1 MGVETPR
8 VRDPRDRGKALP
20 RCPDLRRDGDDSP
33 RRYFDWRIS
42 MSAPL
47 SAHMPTMAAVLA
59 PLLSIVIFSNTL
71 CRSMARSENR
81 LAAARLRCARNWE
94 VDRVARAADRAGQ
107 ALPLAVEFDL
117 GFVRSPA
124 RACWPLAPTKHHC
137 QRRQQRDL
145 SLMNRGV
152 VDDDATLGHHFID
165 LPQAQRM
172 VRLPANAHQRT
183 HTSITLNGSRSRF
196 KILPAV
202 SFILLLSIA
211 TAYAERLAATEPDS
225 RSLSASFG
233 YRDKTRVISLHNRPS
248 FPCAAVMVLRPRSA
262 ADCQFSG
269 HKFKL
274 SKKIRWTK

>member
-1 MGVETPR
+1 
-8 VRDPRDRGKALP
+8 
-20 RCPDLRRDGDDSP
+20 
-33 RRYFDWRIS
+33 
-42 MSAPL
+42 
-47 SAHMPTMAAVLA
+47 
-59 PLLSIVIFSNTL
+59 
-71 CRSMARSENR
+71 
-81 LAAARLRCARNWE
+81 
-94 VDRVARAADRAGQ
+94 
-107 ALPLAVEFDL
+107 
-117 GFVRSPA
+117 
-124 RACWPLAPTKHHC
+124 
-137 QRRQQRDL
+137 
-145 SLMNRGV
+145 MNRGV
-152 VDDDATLGHHFID
+152 VDDDASLGHHLFD

-172 VRLPANAHQRT
+172 VRPPENVHQRT

-248 FPCAAVMVLRPRSA
+248 FPCAAVMVLRPRSIT
-262 ADCQFSG
+262 DCQFSG